1 MRICRQRRSLST
13 WQPNSGEV
21 LSDRLWPQNE
31 DSSPT
36 SATNWLCDLLSFSNY
51 MGLSFPV
58 CKMGIINNGCGMS
71 SNPWFCDQGWD
82 RGRPVGW
89 TGIPGGGTC
98 NGEEG
103 MGPPPPSLAVPCCFP
118 RPGTVGHRRRQRSP
132 QVPLSHAWSPPPSS
146 LLSTNFFLSWVSQLK
161 WARYY

>member
-1 MRICRQRRSLST
+1 MELGTEAMRICRQRRSLSA

-58 CKMGIINNGCGMS
+58 CKMGIITNNGCGMS

-82 RGRPVGW
+82 WGRPVGW

-98 NGEEG
+98 NGEGQVKSGGGGESQFVHRPWKRWQG
-103 MGPPPPSLAVPCCFP
+103 AGDSAGVKWGWSL
-118 RPGTVGHRRRQRSP
+118 GTWN
-132 QVPLSHAWSPPPSS
+132 LYA
-146 LLSTNFFLSWVSQLK
+146 L
-161 WARYY
+161 